1 MSSIA
6 LATALGALQAIP
18 SIIGLASGAKDP
30 GTKTVL
36 IAGAVVSGVL
46 ALERYVGPLHD
57 LIHGSAFRLLALVAA
72 ALGIATTVRVQN
84 RVIGALAVTGG
95 CLLALVAWDVVSGM

>member
-1 MSSIA
+1 MSIA
-6 LATALGALQAIP
+6 LVTALGALQAIP
-18 SIIGLASGAKDP
+18 SIVALASGAKDA

-46 ALERYVGPLHD
+46 ALTPYVDPLDD
-57 LIHGSAFRLLALVAA
+57 LIEGSAFKLLTLLAAG
-72 ALGIATTVRVQN
+72 LGIATAVRVQN

-95 CLLALVAWDVVSGM
+95 CLLALRAWGVVG

>member
-1 MSSIA
+1 MSIA

-18 SIIGLASGAKDP
+18 SIMALASGAKDA
-30 GTKTVL
+30 GTKAVL
-36 IAGAVVSGVL
+36 IAGAVVASVL

-57 LIHGSAFRLLALVAA
+57 LVGGSAFRLLALLAA
-72 ALGIATTVRVQN
+72 GLGIATAIRVPN

-95 CLLALVAWDVVSGM
+95 CLMALVAWDVVGGM